1 LLLQQPVAII
11 SATEKMPINI
21 KAKAPSRD
29 DGGVR
34 RTHGIR
40 VHGRAARVTE
50 NVLHAVVEEL
60 GRVGFTALRFED
72 VASRAGVNR
81 TTIYRRWPTKVS
93 LVTDAILAYK
103 SAPRVESTGS
113 LREDLIAVMKAS
125 VAYASSP
132 LGRGIVRMMLTERD
146 DPDVARTAALLRVER
161 LRSTA
166 ELVEKGVARGELP
179 RGTNAALVADLA
191 AAPIMGR
198 AILRRE
204 EVTDAYIRRVIDVVL
219 AGARAGAAIGD

>member
-1 LLLQQPVAII
+1 LLLQQRVAII
-11 SATEKMPINI
+11 SATGKMPRNI
-21 KAKAPSRD
+21 KAKAPPREDRST
-29 DGGVR
+29 R

-40 VHGRAARVTE
+40 VRGRAARVME
-50 NVLHAVVEEL
+50 NVLQAVVEEL

-103 SAPRVESTGS
+103 SAPQVESSGS

-132 LGRGIVRMMLTERD
+132 LGRGVVRMMQTERD
-146 DPDVARTAALLRVER
+146 DPDVARTTALLRAER

-166 ELVEKGVARGELP
+166 ELVEKGILRGELP
-179 RGTNAALVADLA
+179 RGTNAAFVADLA

-198 AILRRE
+198 VILRRE
-204 EVTDAYIRRVIDVVL
+204 EVTDAYIRKVIDVVL

>member
-1 LLLQQPVAII
+1 
-11 SATEKMPINI
+11 MPRNI
-21 KAKAPSRD
+21 KANAPARAD
-29 DGGVR
+29 HRVR
-34 RTHGIR
+34 RTQGIR

-50 NVLHAVVEEL
+50 TVLHAVVEEL

-103 SAPRVESTGS
+103 SAPQVESTGS
-113 LREDLIAVMKAS
+113 LREDLFDVMKAS

-146 DPDVARTAALLRVER
+146 DAGVARTAALLRAER
-161 LRSTA
+161 LRATT
-166 ELVEKGVARGELP
+166 ELVEKGIARGELP

-198 AILRRE
+198 VILRRE
-204 EVTDAYIRRVIDVVL
+204 AVTEAYIRKVIDVVL
-219 AGARAGAAIGD
+219 AGARAGAATGDVD